1 MSERFGDRVDRWR
14 APTDA
19 WLFAAEPA
27 GRMRTMRALLAVL
40 IGARIALSPFRGLA
54 DQPAALFRPVW
65 FLRWLDHMPSVEVIV
80 AAQAVGVAAAVL
92 AVVGWRERWTFAVAW
107 ASLLGLAGLRASR
120 GKVQHNDV
128 LLLLVAAVVVFA
140 PVGIRWRDRHA
151 VSGWP
156 LRASLVV
163 VAGAYVLSGF
173 QKVVAS
179 GPAWV
184 FSDNL
189 RNVMYAAAGT
199 DKAPTDRIAL
209 YVADRPG
216 LVHAVALAT
225 LAIELGFVA
234 ILVWPRV
241 RPWFVVA
248 SLVLHTGVYL
258 THGLDYW
265 LWVATTAVVLVDW
278 GAPAR
283 DDRRDAPRAPGR
295 TDRAHHVGPT
305 REAERPRP
313 GDPGGTGRGRRL
325 ARR

>member
-1 MSERFGDRVDRWR
+1 MRERV
-14 APTDA
+14 DA

-27 GRMRTMRALLAVL
+27 GRIRVLRALLAIV

-54 DQPAALFRPVW
+54 GQPAALFRPVW

-80 AAQAVGVAAAVL
+80 VAQVVGVAAAVL
-92 AVVGWRERWTFAVAW
+92 AAIGWRERWTFAVAW

-140 PVGIRWRDRHA
+140 PVVGRSWRDRRP

-156 LRASLVV
+156 VRTTLVV
-163 VAGAYVLSGF
+163 VAGAYFLTGF
-173 QKVVAS
+173 QKVVAG

-184 FSDNL
+184 LSDNL
-189 RNVMYAAAGT
+189 RNVMYAAALS
-199 DKAPTDRIAL
+199 DRAPTDRVAL
-209 YVADRPG
+209 YVADRPW
-216 LVHAVALAT
+216 LAHVVALAT

-234 ILVWPRV
+234 ILFRPRV
-241 RPWFVVA
+241 RPWFVAA
-248 SLVLHTGVYL
+248 SLALHTGVYL

-265 LWVATTAVVLVDW
+265 MWVVTTAVVLVDW

-283 DDRRDAPRAPGR
+283 HDRPDDPRAPGR
-295 TDRAHHVGPT
+295 EDRAHHAGPAG
-305 REAERPRP
+305 EAQRAGPGHPRGP
-313 GDPGGTGRGRRL
+313 GRGGRL